1 MRTAWF
7 RLWIVL
13 ALIWWIGWSW
23 IYGAATHGEIALQT
37 RIAGAAHDDGVDRDI
52 IRIACMLADGR
63 AKESPLSYGLSDEYV
78 ARTIFRHQEF
88 KKAGLESSTTIC
100 DDLQKLGSVSL
111 LSSSLLLFVPLFV
124 LAGFPVARKI
134 VSWVIAGFR

>member
-1 MRTAWF
+1 MRTGWF
-7 RLWIVL
+7 RLWIGL
-13 ALIWWIGWSW
+13 ALTWWIGWSW
-23 IYGAATHGEIALQT
+23 IYGVATHREITLQA
-37 RIAGAAHDDGVDRDI
+37 RIAGAAHDDGVDRDT

-63 AKESPLSYGLSDEYV
+63 AKENPLPYGLTDEYV

-88 KKAGLESSTTIC
+88 KKTGLESSTTIC

-111 LSSSLLLFVPLFV
+111 LSSSLLLFAPLFV

-134 VSWVIAGFR
+134 VSRVAASFR